1 MRTDMTVSARRPDR
15 AALRHWA
22 RRFTTSTT
30 GTARVWAL
38 TILLVAIAAVLLA
51 IEVPAGQPTAPPV
64 ALPWWLLAVLFYVTE
79 SKVVHLHIG
88 RSAHSFSMS
97 EIPVVYGIF
106 FFRPGEFIVAR
117 LIGAGLALVFSRRQ
131 RSVKLGFNLAQFL
144 LCSVVTVGVVHLLV
158 DVGADFGPRAWPA
171 AFLATTAENMVGV
184 FAVTAAISLAEGALQ
199 HARIPRML
207 LMGAVV
213 SLTNTSLALL
223 LITVLFVEPAAALLF
238 AVPILAVFVAYR
250 AYVSERQQHEGLEML
265 YESTRILQRSPQIDQ
280 ALVSLLDHARRMF
293 RAEIAEASLLPQI
306 EGQEILRT
314 RVGPGEAVDMMSP
327 IGTTLDDP
335 RLVRC
340 VAERRAFLVAGESAP
355 GQVDGGRF
363 RNAIY
368 APLVGESRL
377 VGTIVV
383 ANRLSDLTP
392 FDADDLKLFQTLAS
406 HTAIALENGQ
416 LEQSLSSLSRLQDEL
431 HHKAYHDALTGLANR
446 AFFAQSVAQR
456 LESADASGLV
466 PVVLFLDLDDFK
478 IVNDTLGHAAGDE
491 LLASVGERIQATVRS
506 GDLAARI
513 GGDEF
518 AVLLW
523 DTPEMP
529 VARRIAERLIEA
541 FGAGAPEDGAAANAP
556 VSIGVAAGHPG
567 FGSADELLRNA
578 DVAMYSA
585 KARGKNRIAFFEPE
599 MATAV
604 AARHTLTESLQR
616 AVAAEE
622 FVLHYQP
629 IFEIATGR
637 ITGVESLVRWMH
649 PTRGMVWPGE
659 FIPVAET
666 SDLIL
671 DIGRWVLVT
680 SCRQAREWH
689 DRWPELRD
697 LQISVNVAGRQL
709 EQPDF
714 VDQVAEIVASSG
726 IDPTTVV
733 LEVTETTL
741 LQNAED
747 AIAKLEALR
756 GLGMGVAIDDFGTG
770 YSSLSYLQ
778 RFPATAIK
786 IARDFVAVDEV
797 DTDSWEL
804 ASAIVSMGRA
814 LRLTVIAEGVE
825 EPFQLDR
832 LRKLRCGRA
841 QGYYL
846 ARPIPAEEIEELFSQ
861 PRSAISWSRAAT
873 TELVDLASRDSSP
886 AA

>member
-1 MRTDMTVSARRPDR
+1 MIARRFDR
-15 AALRHWA
+15 AAVRRGA
-22 RRFTTSTT
+22 RRITSATT

-38 TILLVAIAAVLLA
+38 TVVLVAIAAVLAA
-51 IEVPAGQPTAPPV
+51 IEMTAGQPTAAPIP
-64 ALPWWLLAVLFYVTE
+64 LPWWVLAGLFYVTE

-106 FFRPGEFIVAR
+106 FFRPAEFIAAR
-117 LIGAGLALVFSRRQ
+117 LIGAGLALVISRRQ

-144 LCSVVTVGVVHLLV
+144 LCSVVTLGIVHLLV
-158 DVGADFGPRAWPA
+158 ADGAPFGPRAWPA
-171 AFLATTAENMVGV
+171 AFLATSAENMVGV

-199 HARIPRML
+199 LARIPRML
-207 LMGAVV
+207 LMGSVV

-238 AVPILAVFVAYR
+238 GVPILAVFVAYR

-293 RAEIAEASLLPQI
+293 RAEIAEASLLPQV

-314 RVGPGEAVDMMSP
+314 RVGPGEAIDMMKT
-327 IGTTLDDP
+327 IGTTLDDA
-335 RLVRC
+335 RLLQC
-340 VAERRAFLVAGESAP
+340 VAERRAFLVSGEPGSAP
-355 GQVDGGRF
+355 EAGDRF
-363 RNAIY
+363 RNAIF

-466 PVVLFLDLDDFK
+466 PVVMFLDLDDFK

-491 LLASVGERIQATVRS
+491 LLASVGARIQGTLRA

-529 VARRIAERLIEA
+529 FARRIAERLIEA
-541 FGAGAPEDGAAANAP
+541 FGAGASQDGSGANAP

-629 IFEIATGR
+629 IFEVATGR
-637 ITGVESLVRWMH
+637 LTGVESLIRWIH

-671 DIGRWVLVT
+671 DIGRWVLDT

-689 DRWPELRD
+689 DRWPAQRD
-697 LQISVNVAGRQL
+697 VQISVNVAGRQL

-714 VDQVAEIVASSG
+714 VDQVAEVVRSSG
-726 IDPTTVV
+726 VDPSTVV

-756 GLGMGVAIDDFGTG
+756 RLGLGVAIDDFGTG

-786 IARDFVAVDEV
+786 IARDFVAVDEA

-825 EPFQLDR
+825 EPFQLER
-832 LRKLRCGRA
+832 LRKLRCNRA

-846 ARPIPAEEIEELFSQ
+846 ARPVAASELEQQFAH
-861 PRSAISWSRAAT
+861 PLSAIMASRAT
-873 TELVDLASRDSSP
+873 TSELVDLPSRGSP

>member
-1 MRTDMTVSARRPDR
+1 VIARQLNR
-15 AALRHWA
+15 AALRDGL
-22 RRFTTSTT
+22 RRLGSSTT

-38 TILLVAIAAVLLA
+38 TVVLATVAVVLATL
-51 IEVPAGQPTAPPV
+51 ELPAGPPAKAPV
-64 ALPWWLLAVLFYVTE
+64 TLPWWVLAAVFYVTE
-79 SKVVHLHIG
+79 AKVVHLHIG

-106 FFRPGEFIVAR
+106 FFAPAEFIAAR
-117 LIGAGLALVFSRRQ
+117 LIGAGLALVINRHQ

-144 LCSVVTVGVVHLLV
+144 LCSVVTVGVVQLLV
-158 DVGADFGPRAWPA
+158 GVTASFGPRDWPT
-171 AFLATTAENMVGV
+171 AFLATSAENMVGV
-184 FAVTAAISLAEGALQ
+184 FAVTAAISLAEGAPQ

-207 LMGAVV
+207 MMGAIV

-223 LITVLFVEPAAALLF
+223 VITVLFVEPAAALLF
-238 AVPILAVFVAYR
+238 AVPIIAVFVAYR

-265 YESTRILQRSPQIDQ
+265 YESTRILQRSPEMDR
-280 ALVSLLDHARRMF
+280 ALVSLLDHARKMF
-293 RAEIAEASLLPQI
+293 RAEIAEVSLLPQI
-306 EGQEILRT
+306 EGQDILRT
-314 RVGPGEAVDMMSP
+314 SVGPREAVEMMQP

-335 RLVRC
+335 KLVQC
-340 VAERRAFLVAGESAP
+340 VAERRAFLVAHGESKTA
-355 GQVDGGRF
+355 QEDGTRF
-363 RNAIY
+363 RNAMY

-377 VGTIVV
+377 VGTILV
-383 ANRLSDLTP
+383 ANRLSDLSP

-406 HTAIALENGQ
+406 HTAVALENGQ

-431 HHKAYHDALTGLANR
+431 QHKAYHDALTGLANR

-491 LLASVGERIQATVRS
+491 LLASVGERIQATLRT

-529 VARRIAERLIEA
+529 VARRVAERLIGA
-541 FGAGAPEDGAAANAP
+541 FGSGAEQDGGPANAP

-585 KARGKNRIAFFEPE
+585 KARGKNRVAFFEPE

-604 AARHTLTESLQR
+604 AARHTLTEALQR

-629 IFEIATGR
+629 VFDVATGR
-637 ITGVESLVRWMH
+637 ITGVESLVRWLH

-659 FIPVAET
+659 FIPVAEA

-671 DIGRWVLVT
+671 DIGRWVLEE
-680 SCRQAREWH
+680 SCRQAKDWH
-689 DRWPELRD
+689 DRWPELKD
-697 LQISVNVAGRQL
+697 LEISVNVAGRQL
-709 EQPDF
+709 EQADF
-714 VDQVAEIVASSG
+714 VDQVAEIVRSSG
-726 IDPTTVV
+726 VDPATVV

-756 GLGMGVAIDDFGTG
+756 GLGLGVAIDDFGTG

-786 IARDFVAVDEV
+786 IARDFVAVDEA
-797 DTDSWEL
+797 DADSWEL
-804 ASAIVSMGRA
+804 ATAIVSMGRA
-814 LRLTVIAEGVE
+814 LRLMVIAEGVE
-825 EPFQLDR
+825 EPFQLER
-832 LRKLRCGRA
+832 LRKLRCSRA

-846 ARPIPAEEIEELFSQ
+846 GRPLPAEDLEQLFSL
-861 PRSAISWSRAAT
+861 PRGSTAWSRSSDS
-873 TELVDLASRDSSP
+873 ELVGLSSLGTP
-886 AA
+886 GSAA

>member
-1 MRTDMTVSARRPDR
+1 VSVDQLNR
-15 AALRHWA
+15 AAIGDGLRRLA
-22 RRFTTSTT
+22 PSTT

-38 TILLVAIAAVLLA
+38 TLMISAVAVVIAMMELS
-51 IEVPAGQPTAPPV
+51 AGQPARAPV
-64 ALPWWLLAVLFYVTE
+64 ALPWWVLAGLFYLTE
-79 SKVVHLHIG
+79 AKVIHLHIG

-106 FFRPGEFIVAR
+106 FFAPGEYIAAR
-117 LIGAGLALVFSRRQ
+117 LIGAGLALVISRRQ
-131 RSVKLGFNLAQFL
+131 RSVKLAFNLAQFL
-144 LCSVVTVGVVHLLV
+144 LCSVVTVGVVQLFAHI
-158 DVGADFGPRAWPA
+158 GAGFGPHDWPT
-171 AFLATTAENMVGV
+171 AFVATSAENMVGV
-184 FAVTAAISLAEGALQ
+184 FAVTAAISLAEGAAQ

-207 LMGAVV
+207 TMGAVV

-223 LITVLFVEPAAALLF
+223 VITVLFVQPAAALLF
-238 AVPILAVFVAYR
+238 GVPIVAVFVAYR
-250 AYVSERQQHEGLEML
+250 AYLSERQQHEGLEML
-265 YESTRILQRSPQIDQ
+265 YESTRILQRSPEIDR
-280 ALVSLLDHARRMF
+280 ALASLLDHARKMF
-293 RAEIAEASLLPQI
+293 RAEVAEVSLLPQV
-306 EGQEILRT
+306 EGQDILRT
-314 RVGPGEAVDMMSP
+314 SVGPGETVELMRPSGIA
-327 IGTTLDDP
+327 LDDP
-335 RLVRC
+335 LLVQC
-340 VAERRAFLVAGESAP
+340 VAERRAFVVANGDSTASSE
-355 GQVDGGRF
+355 GRRF

-383 ANRLSDLTP
+383 ANRMSDLSP
-392 FDADDLKLFQTLAS
+392 FDSDDLKLFQTLAS
-406 HTAIALENGQ
+406 HTAVALENGQ

-431 HHKAYHDALTGLANR
+431 EHKAYHDALTGLANR

-491 LLASVGERIQATVRS
+491 LLTSVGERIQATLRT

-529 VARRIAERLIEA
+529 VARRVAERLIGA
-541 FGAGAPEDGAAANAP
+541 FGSGAAQDGPAANAP

-567 FGSADELLRNA
+567 SGSADELLRNA

-585 KARGKNRIAFFEPE
+585 KARGKNRVAFFEPE

-629 IFEIATGR
+629 IFEVATGR
-637 ITGVESLVRWMH
+637 ITGLESLVRWLH

-659 FIPVAET
+659 FIPTAEA

-671 DIGRWVLVT
+671 DIGRWVLDR
-680 SCRQAREWH
+680 SCRQAKEWH
-689 DRWPELRD
+689 DRWPERSD
-697 LQISVNVAGRQL
+697 LQISVNVAARQL

-714 VDQVAEIVASSG
+714 VDQVAEVVRSSG
-726 IDPTTVV
+726 VDPATVV
-733 LEVTETTL
+733 LEVTETSL

-756 GLGMGVAIDDFGTG
+756 RLGLGIAVDDFGTG

-778 RFPATAIK
+778 RFPVTAIK
-786 IARDFVAVDEV
+786 IARDFVAVDEG
-797 DTDSWEL
+797 DADGWEL

-814 LRLTVIAEGVE
+814 LRLMVIAEGVE
-825 EPFQLDR
+825 EPFQLER
-832 LRKLRCGRA
+832 LRKLRCSRA

-846 ARPIPAEEIEELFSQ
+846 ARPLPAEELERLFSQ
-861 PRSAISWSRAAT
+861 PGASITWSRASAKIR
-873 TELVDLASRDSSP
+873 DLSSRDTSP

>member
-1 MRTDMTVSARRPDR
+1 MIARHLRP
-15 AALRHWA
+15 AALRDGL
-22 RRFTTSTT
+22 RRLGSTTT

-38 TILLVAIAAVLLA
+38 TVVLATVAVVLATL
-51 IEVPAGQPTAPPV
+51 ELPAGPPAKAPV
-64 ALPWWLLAVLFYVTE
+64 TLPWWVLAAVFYLTE
-79 SKVVHLHIG
+79 AKVVHLHIG

-106 FFRPGEFIVAR
+106 FFAPAEFIAAR
-117 LIGAGLALVFSRRQ
+117 LIGAGLALVINRHQ

-144 LCSVVTVGVVHLLV
+144 LCSVVTVGVVQLLV
-158 DVGADFGPRAWPA
+158 GVTASFGPRDWPT
-171 AFLATTAENMVGV
+171 AFLATSAENMVGV
-184 FAVTAAISLAEGALQ
+184 FAVTAAISLAEGAPQ

-207 LMGAVV
+207 LMGAIV

-223 LITVLFVEPAAALLF
+223 VITVLFVEPAAALLF
-238 AVPILAVFVAYR
+238 AVPIIAVFIAYR

-265 YESTRILQRSPQIDQ
+265 YESTRILQRSPEMDR
-280 ALVSLLDHARRMF
+280 ALVSLLDHARKMF
-293 RAEIAEASLLPQI
+293 RAEIAEVSLLPQV
-306 EGQEILRT
+306 EGQDILRT
-314 RVGPGEAVDMMSP
+314 SVGPREAVVMMQP

-335 RLVRC
+335 KLVQC
-340 VAERRAFLVAGESAP
+340 VAERRAFLVAQGESKRASEN
-355 GQVDGGRF
+355 GIRF
-363 RNAIY
+363 RNAMY

-377 VGTIVV
+377 VGTILV
-383 ANRLSDLTP
+383 ANRLSDLSP

-406 HTAIALENGQ
+406 HTAVALENGQ
-416 LEQSLSSLSRLQDEL
+416 LEQSLSSLSRLQEEL
-431 HHKAYHDALTGLANR
+431 QHKAYHDALTGLANR

-456 LESADASGLV
+456 LESADATGLV

-491 LLASVGERIQATVRS
+491 LLASVGERIQATLRT

-529 VARRIAERLIEA
+529 VARRVAERLIGA
-541 FGAGAPEDGAAANAP
+541 FGSGAEQDGARANAP

-585 KARGKNRIAFFEPE
+585 KARGKNRVAFFEPE

-604 AARHTLTESLQR
+604 SARHTLTEALQR

-629 IFEIATGR
+629 IFDVASGR

-659 FIPVAET
+659 FIPVAEA

-671 DIGRWVLVT
+671 DIGRWVLEN
-680 SCRQAREWH
+680 SCRQAKDWH
-689 DRWPELRD
+689 DRWPELKD
-697 LQISVNVAGRQL
+697 LEISINVAGRQL

-714 VDQVAEIVASSG
+714 VDQVAEVVRSSG
-726 IDPTTVV
+726 VDPATVV

-741 LQNAED
+741 LQDAED

-756 GLGMGVAIDDFGTG
+756 GLGLGVAIDDFGTG

-786 IARDFVAVDEV
+786 IARDFVAVDEA
-797 DTDSWEL
+797 DEDSWEL
-804 ASAIVSMGRA
+804 ATAIVSMGRA
-814 LRLTVIAEGVE
+814 LRLTVVAEGVE

-832 LRKLRCGRA
+832 LRKLLCSRA

-846 ARPIPAEEIEELFSQ
+846 GRPLPAEELEPLFSK
-861 PRSAISWSRAAT
+861 PRASMALSRGSAAELMGLSSLETPGSAA
-873 TELVDLASRDSSP
+873 
-886 AA
+886 